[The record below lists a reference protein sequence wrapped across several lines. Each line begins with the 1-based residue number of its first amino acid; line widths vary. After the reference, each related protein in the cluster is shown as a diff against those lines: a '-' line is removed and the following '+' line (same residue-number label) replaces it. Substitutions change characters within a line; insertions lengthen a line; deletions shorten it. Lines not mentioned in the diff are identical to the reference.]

1 MAFARLFGKNKK
13 ENLSSGE
20 QQESEGEEGK
30 GEKVRVTSHGL
41 CMLQVLLWWSLGRVV
56 TLLQCIQG

>member
-13 ENLSSGE
+13 ENMSSGE

-30 GEKVRVTSHGL
+30 GEKGRVISHGL
-41 CMLQVLLWWSLGRVV
+41 CLLQVLQLWSQGRVV
-56 TLLQCIQG
+56 TLHQCIQG

>member
-13 ENLSSGE
+13 EHLSSGE

-30 GEKVRVTSHGL
+30 GEKDRVTSHGL
-41 CMLQVLLWWSLGRVV
+41 CILQVLPWWSQGRVV

>member
-13 ENLSSGE
+13 ENMSSGE

-30 GEKVRVTSHGL
+30 GETGRVTSHGL
-41 CMLQVLLWWSLGRVV
+41 CVLQVLL
-56 TLLQCIQG
+56 

>member
-13 ENLSSGE
+13 EHLSSGE

-30 GEKVRVTSHGL
+30 GDTGRVTSHGL